1 MKLPT
6 EMVLDSPGGEVED
19 AAAQVEDFETL
30 KRPMEASMG
39 QTSLVMSHA
48 STNVSSF
55 VQPE

>member
-19 AAAQVEDFETL
+19 AAAYVEDFETL
-30 KRPMEASMG
+30 KRQMEASMG
-39 QTSLVMSHA
+39 QTSLVMPA
-48 STNVSSF
+48 STNVPTL

>member
-6 EMVLDSPGGEVED
+6 EMVLDSPRGEVED
-19 AAAQVEDFETL
+19 AAAYVEDFETL

-39 QTSLVMSHA
+39 QTSLVMPHT
-48 STNVSSF
+48 STNVPTL